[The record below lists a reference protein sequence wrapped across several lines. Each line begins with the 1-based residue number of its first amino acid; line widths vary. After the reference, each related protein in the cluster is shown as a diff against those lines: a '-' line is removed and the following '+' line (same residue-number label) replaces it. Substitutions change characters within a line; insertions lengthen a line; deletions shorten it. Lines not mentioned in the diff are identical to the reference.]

1 MFRGVLERFWTC
13 SEVFLRVFRE
23 FWGCFRG
30 GLGSFEGVLEVVW
43 RCIGVL
49 IGV

>member
-1 MFRGVLERFWTC
+1 MFRGIFEGVRGCLGR
-13 SEVFLRVFRE
+13 